1 MSERP
6 VLALVVSAAPPVL
19 RIGELIDLLLADRWT
34 VCVTATPTAA
44 TWINLETLA
53 RQTGYP
59 VRVEWRLPDDPE
71 PHPAADATAV
81 VPATFN
87 VINKWAL
94 GINDTLALG
103 ILNQALGSGLPVCA
117 FPNVKAEL
125 AAHPAYRASLR
136 QLSAAGVTFDP
147 LGTDLDWSRVTR
159 RMVWLAPPT
168 GLGSRPRPPDG
179 AEGAQEPSS

>member
-1 MSERP
+1 MSKRP

-19 RIGELIDLLLADRWT
+19 RINELIDLLIGDGWR

-44 TWINLETLA
+44 TWINQDALA

-59 VRVEWRLPDDPE
+59 VRVEWRLPGDPE
-71 PHPAADATAV
+71 PHPAADATVV

-94 GINDTLALG
+94 GINDNVALG
-103 ILNQALGSGLPVCA
+103 ILNQALGSRLPVYA

-125 AAHPAYRASLR
+125 AAHPAYEVNLR
-136 QLSAAGVTFDP
+136 QLAASGVAIKP
-147 LGTDLDWSRVTR
+147 LGFDADWLLVAGRLSRQEV
-159 RMVWLAPPT
+159 
-168 GLGSRPRPPDG
+168 LG
-179 AEGAQEPSS
+179 